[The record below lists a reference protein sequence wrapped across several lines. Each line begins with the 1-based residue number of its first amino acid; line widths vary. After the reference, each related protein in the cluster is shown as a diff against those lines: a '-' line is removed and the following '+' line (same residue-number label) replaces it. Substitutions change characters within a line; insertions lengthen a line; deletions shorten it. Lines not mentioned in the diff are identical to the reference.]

1 MKFDIVSIG
10 SATIDNFA
18 DAESEFIKIEGRHS
32 REEYIAYPL
41 GTKVLIDHLEV
52 SVGGGGTNTAVA
64 FSSLGLKTAF
74 LGKVGDDEN
83 GQVVIDNLKSKGI
96 DFIGAKGG
104 QTGYSVILNSFKNDR
119 TILTFKGANSSLR
132 YSELG
137 VIDTGWIYI
146 TSMIGDSFTT
156 VEEIVSNTDAKIV
169 FNPSSYQAD
178 LGYKNLG
185 TLLAGV
191 DILIVN
197 LEEACKLMERSSRTK
212 VSVEEM
218 MKELSSSL
226 APGMFVIT
234 DGANGVYVYEKESN
248 QLTHG
253 LPTAGIKVIETTGAG
268 DALGSGFTAGL
279 AKGYDL
285 DKALSLGMYNAES
298 VIRSKGAKAGLLST
312 EIAHVKLA
320 ASKRVIKK
328 SQLN

>member
-32 REEYIAYPL
+32 KEEFIAYPL
-41 GTKVLIDHLEV
+41 GTKVLIDHLTV

-83 GQVVIDNLKSKGI
+83 GQVVVNSLKARDI
-96 DFIGAKGG
+96 EFVGARGG

-119 TILTFKGANSSLR
+119 TILTFKGANSSLM

-137 VIDTGWIYI
+137 PIDTSWIYI
-146 TSMIGDSFTT
+146 TSMIGESFSTIEQ
-156 VEEIVSNTDAKIV
+156 VVSNTEAKIV
-169 FNPSSYQAD
+169 FNPSSYQAE

-185 TLLAGV
+185 SMLAGV

-197 LEEACKLMERSSRTK
+197 LEEACKLMGRSARSK

-218 MKELSSSL
+218 LKEISVLDPSI
-226 APGMFVIT
+226 FVIT
-234 DGANGVYVYEKESN
+234 DGGNGVYVYEKETKT
-248 QLTHG
+248 LTHG
-253 LPTAGIKVIETTGAG
+253 LPTPSIKVIETTGAG

-279 AKGYDL
+279 AKGYSL
-285 DKALSLGMYNAES
+285 DVALSLGMYNAES
-298 VIRSKGAKAGLLST
+298 VIRSKGAKIGLLT
-312 EIAHVKLA
+312 TKAADVKLA
-320 ASKRVIKK
+320 ACNRVIKK
-328 SQLN
+328 SQLK